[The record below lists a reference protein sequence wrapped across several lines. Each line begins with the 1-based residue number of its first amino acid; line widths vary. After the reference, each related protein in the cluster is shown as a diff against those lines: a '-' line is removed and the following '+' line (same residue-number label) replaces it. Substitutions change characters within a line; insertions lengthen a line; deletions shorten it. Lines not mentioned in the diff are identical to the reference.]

1 MQAQPGIAED
11 ALNGGQLAKGRAQR
25 LLKKQAS
32 CCLRW

>member
-11 ALNGGQLAKGRAQR
+11 ELNDGQPAKGRVQR
-25 LLKKQAS
+25 PLKKQAA